1 MSNICKTVNLYTRKI
16 KGGKMLSYFLDYYPG
31 YRDETTNKVLRHES
45 LGIYIYAHPKT
56 QREKDYN
63 ARLSE
68 KAEALR
74 CRRYEEIINERY
86 EFFDRNKLN
95 GSFIDYFK
103 KYAGKRTHAMSRR
116 SCTSTVLQAANAPL
130 PKSLWSCATSS
141 LNTCAP
147 RIR

>member
-1 MSNICKTVNLYTRKI
+1 MSNICKIVNLYTRKI

-31 YRDETTNKVLRHES
+31 YHDETTNKVLRHES

-74 CRRYEEIINERY
+74 CRRYEEIVNERY
-86 EFFDRNKLN
+86 EFFDRKNSMAASLTTSGN
-95 GSFIDYFK
+95 TLER
-103 KYAGKRTHAMSRR
+103 RTHATSRH
-116 SCTSTVLQAANAPL
+116 SCTSTVLQVANASL
-130 PKSLWSCATSS
+130 PKSQWNYAIGFW
-141 LNTCAP
+141 NTCAP